1 VLYREVLNCP
11 TEFKKTLPQK
21 KEDRIEA
28 QKKKETCK
36 SCYMIHTS
44 QKSSSKKEKERSLE
58 EVALSKQTTQFR
70 VKKRERDTY
79 HDSQLNI

>member
-1 VLYREVLNCP
+1 
-11 TEFKKTLPQK
+11 
-21 KEDRIEA
+21 
-28 QKKKETCK
+28 
-36 SCYMIHTS
+36 MIHPS
-44 QKSSSKKEKERSLE
+44 QKSSLKKEKERSLE